1 MSRTRILVA
10 EDHEIFRKGLR
21 SLLESHPQFEICGEA
36 ANGKEAIE
44 AAKRLLPDII
54 IMDISMP
61 LVNGLDATRQI
72 RKDVSGA
79 RVVVLSQHDS
89 SHMLNA
95 ALGAGASAYVTKS
108 QVARYLLA
116 ALQAVMSGQPFDWSC
131 ENIKSSQSGSADVE
145 LKNQSE

>member
-36 ANGKEAIE
+36 ANGREAVD

-61 LVNGLDATRQI
+61 VMNGLEATKVI
-72 RKDVSGA
+72 LKESSTA
-79 RVVVLSQHDS
+79 RIVVLSQHDS

-95 ALGAGASAYVTKS
+95 AIVAGASAYVTKS
-108 QVARYLLA
+108 QVARDLLA
-116 ALQAVMSGQPFDWSC
+116 ALQNVMSGLAAEWRR
-131 ENIKSSQSGSADVE
+131 ENASAKRSPAELEIKPT
-145 LKNQSE
+145 

>member
-36 ANGKEAIE
+36 ANGKEAVDE
-44 AAKRLLPDII
+44 AKRLLPDII

-61 LVNGLDATRQI
+61 IMNGLEATKVI
-72 RKDVSGA
+72 LKESSTA
-79 RVVVLSQHDS
+79 RIVVLSQHDS

-95 ALGAGASAYVTKS
+95 AIVAGASAYVTKS
-108 QVARYLLA
+108 QVARDLLA
-116 ALQAVMSGQPFDWSC
+116 ALQNVMSGLAAEWRR
-131 ENIKSSQSGSADVE
+131 ENASPRRSPAELDIKSQPD
-145 LKNQSE
+145 